1 MDTALRA
8 FGKRDVRELLRSGVV
23 SRNSIIARLPFQ
35 LGEAF
40 LFYVPRLAETRVSS
54 FNFNLQ
60 DMAQPSIYDLLKE
73 RVLVLDGAMG
83 TMIQRYKLTEAD
95 YRGERFKDFNPVQPH
110 DPIAESMERK
120 LDEVLHEAHA
130 QSGTGVE
137 RGGHVCNNPAHGHT
151 ASAPKGSVRG
161 NNELLSLTQPQII
174 KEIHLQYLEAG
185 ADIIETNTFSANR
198 ISQADYVMEH
208 LVYEMNFRSAKLA
221 KEAVQ
226 EMMKKT
232 PEKPRFVAGAIGPT
246 TKLASMSPDV
256 NDPGFRAVTFQQ
268 LFEAYYEQVCGLI
281 DGGVDVLLIETI
293 TDTLNTKA
301 ALSAIQRYFDT
312 VGRRVPVMISGTIVD
327 QSGRTLS
334 GQTTEAFWV
343 SVAHAPNLLSVG
355 LNCALGS
362 AQMRPFIETL
372 SKVASCYTSLY
383 PNAGL
388 PNTFGEYDETPEYM
402 AAQFEDFLRHEFVN
416 IIGGCCGTTPEHIR
430 AFADVAA
437 RFKPRQPKPRSTYMQ
452 LAGLE
457 PLVVTPETGF
467 INIGERTN
475 VTGSP
480 KFAKL
485 IKEQK
490 YEEAL
495 SIARQQVE
503 NGAQILDVNMD
514 EGMIDSEAAM
524 TRFLNLIAAEPDI
537 SRVPIMID
545 SSKWSVIEAGLRCVQ
560 GKAIVNSISLKEGE
574 EKFKEQARKVMEYG
588 AAVVVMAFDERGQ
601 ADTFER
607 KIEICKRAYD
617 ILTKEVGFPPQD
629 IIFDPNI
636 LTVATGIEE
645 HNNYAVD
652 FIKATKWIKE
662 NLPHAKVSGGIS
674 NISFSFRGNNPVRE
688 AMHSAFLY
696 HAIRAGLD
704 MGIVNA
710 GMIEVYEEIDKELL
724 ERVEDVLLNR
734 RPDATERLVEFAEEL
749 KKRSEAKSAEVQEEE
764 WRKAPVEERLK
775 HALIKGID
783 TYIVED
789 TEEARLK
796 YPSPLAVIEG
806 PLMDGMNIVGDLFGA
821 GKMFLPQV
829 VKSARVMKKSVAHL
843 VPFIEAEKAKN
854 PQAKAAAKILLATV
868 KGDVHDIGKNIVGVV
883 LACNNFEVIDL
894 GVMVPADKILETARR
909 EQVDIIGL
917 SGLITPSLD
926 EMVHVAKEME
936 RQGFNLP
943 LLIGGATTS
952 KIHTAVKIAPNYSGP
967 VVHVL
972 DASRSVP
979 VAQSLVTPE
988 QKDEFVAQIKAEYEA
1003 LRDAHFK
1010 KRVSRKYVSLAEARE
1025 NRTPIEWNAKDIYKP
1040 KKLGISVLEDISL
1053 AELRNYI
1060 DWTPFFQTWQLAG
1073 RYPNILHDEVVGE
1086 EAQRLFRD
1094 ANRLLDRIIA
1104 EKWLTAKAVF
1114 GLFPANAI
1122 GDDIEV
1128 YGDESRSRVLTVFHT
1143 LRQQH
1148 EKGAERANRALAD
1161 YIAPKSTGMIDYIG
1175 GFAVT
1180 AGIGLEELVKM
1191 FESAHDDYNSI
1202 MAKAL
1207 ADRLAEALAEML
1219 HKKVRTEYWGY
1230 APDEQTNNDD
1240 LIEEKYQGIRP
1251 APGYPACPDHTEKRI
1266 LFDLL
1271 EVEKHT
1277 GIFLTENFAM
1287 YPAAS
1292 VSGLYFAHPEAVY
1305 FGLGK
1310 IGKDQVEDYARR
1322 KGMSV
1327 EEVERWL
1334 APNLNYDPSAAAVE
1348 VPAA

>member
-1 MDTALRA
+1 
-8 FGKRDVRELLRSGVV
+8 
-23 SRNSIIARLPFQ
+23 
-35 LGEAF
+35 
-40 LFYVPRLAETRVSS
+40 
-54 FNFNLQ
+54 
-60 DMAQPSIYDLLKE
+60 
-73 RVLVLDGAMG
+73 
-83 TMIQRYKLTEAD
+83 
-95 YRGERFKDFNPVQPH
+95 
-110 DPIAESMERK
+110 
-120 LDEVLHEAHA
+120 
-130 QSGTGVE
+130 
-137 RGGHVCNNPAHGHT
+137 
-151 ASAPKGSVRG
+151 
-161 NNELLSLTQPQII
+161 
-174 KEIHLQYLEAG
+174 
-185 ADIIETNTFSANR
+185 
-198 ISQADYVMEH
+198 
-208 LVYEMNFRSAKLA
+208 
-221 KEAVQ
+221 
-226 EMMKKT
+226 
-232 PEKPRFVAGAIGPT
+232 
-246 TKLASMSPDV
+246 
-256 NDPGFRAVTFQQ
+256 
-268 LFEAYYEQVCGLI
+268 
-281 DGGVDVLLIETI
+281 
-293 TDTLNTKA
+293 
-301 ALSAIQRYFDT
+301 
-312 VGRRVPVMISGTIVD
+312 
-327 QSGRTLS
+327 
-334 GQTTEAFWV
+334 
-343 SVAHAPNLLSVG
+343 
-355 LNCALGS
+355 
-362 AQMRPFIETL
+362 
-372 SKVASCYTSLY
+372 
-383 PNAGL
+383 
-388 PNTFGEYDETPEYM
+388 
-402 AAQFEDFLRHEFVN
+402 
-416 IIGGCCGTTPEHIR
+416 
-430 AFADVAA
+430 
-437 RFKPRQPKPRSTYMQ
+437 
-452 LAGLE
+452 
-457 PLVVTPETGF
+457 
-467 INIGERTN
+467 
-475 VTGSP
+475 
-480 KFAKL
+480 
-485 IKEQK
+485 
-490 YEEAL
+490 
-495 SIARQQVE
+495 
-503 NGAQILDVNMD
+503 
-514 EGMIDSEAAM
+514 
-524 TRFLNLIAAEPDI
+524 LNLIAAEPDI

-545 SSKWSVIEAGLRCVQ
+545 SSKWSVIEAGLKCVQ

-1114 GLFPANAI
+1114 GLFPANAV

-1128 YGDESRSRVLTVFHT
+1128 YSDETRSCVLTVFHT

-1180 AGIGLEELVKM
+1180 AGIGIEELVRV

-1277 GIFLTENFAM
+1277 GIMLTENFAM

-1310 IGKDQVEDYARR
+1310 IGKDQVADYAQR

-1334 APNLNYDPSAAAVE
+1334 APNLNYDPNATAVE
-1348 VPAA
+1348 VSAA